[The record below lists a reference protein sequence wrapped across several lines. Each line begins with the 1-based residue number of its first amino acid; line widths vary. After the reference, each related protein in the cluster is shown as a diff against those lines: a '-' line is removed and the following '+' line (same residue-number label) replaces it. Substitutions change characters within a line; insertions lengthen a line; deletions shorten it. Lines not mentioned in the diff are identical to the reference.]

1 MKMTDLTNK
10 FTQISEQKS
19 GFSLGRIY
27 FTGND
32 HY

>member
-10 FTQISEQKS
+10 LTQISEKKS
-19 GFSLGRIY
+19 GFLLGRIY